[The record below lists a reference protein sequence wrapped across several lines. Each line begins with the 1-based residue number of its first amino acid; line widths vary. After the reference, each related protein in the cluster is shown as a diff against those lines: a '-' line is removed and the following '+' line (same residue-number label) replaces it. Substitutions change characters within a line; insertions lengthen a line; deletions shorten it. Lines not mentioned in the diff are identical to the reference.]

1 MQSRS
6 ISDTYRSRA
15 SHRQPSRRCL
25 LAMAAGSIPALSAG
39 LKPAPAMANRLTT
52 VGTATWLDGQFN
64 ANPQTLDLAR
74 FRLDIE
80 KAISPAVDNTW
91 CMAMVNAMA
100 GAIQGSLPALAGPAQ
115 RLSALRD
122 FLYRPGFWNAFQPIR
137 YDMAHALDNDPR
149 YGFLDKLLRT
159 RQGNCISMPLLF
171 VAVGHRLALPLTLAQ
186 APQHAFS
193 IYTDAATGK
202 DVPLENTV
210 AAQPIST
217 ASLQRAMPM
226 TDQAL
231 AHGIYMTKL
240 SHKGCLAM
248 LAMPLLQMALLDKRD
263 RLAIQLADV
272 VLRHVPRSADAMVAK
287 GSAFAIRMKRDFE
300 QMYPNPAS
308 MPVNVRAAYKKAHR
322 QNLHWFE
329 QAEAL
334 GWRDPDPKAEE
345 RYRNRI
351 RQLLTA
357 NQKENKP

>member
-6 ISDTYRSRA
+6 ITDSREWFT
-15 SHRQPSRRCL
+15 SRRHPSRRFL
-25 LAMAAGSIPALSAG
+25 LAMAAGSIPALTAG
-39 LKPAPAMANRLTT
+39 LPPAPAIASRLPTF
-52 VGTATWLDGQFN
+52 GTATWLDGQFN
-64 ANPQTLDLAR
+64 ANPLTVDLAR

-91 CMAMVNAMA
+91 CLAVVNAMA
-100 GAIQGSLPALAGPAQ
+100 GAIQDSLPAFAGPAR

-137 YDMAHALDNDPR
+137 YDLAHAVDDDPR
-149 YGFLDKLLRT
+149 HGFLDKLLRT

-186 APQHAFS
+186 APQHAFA
-193 IYTDAATGK
+193 IYTDAVTGQ
-202 DVPLENTV
+202 DVPLETT
-210 AAQPIST
+210 AAANPTST

-248 LAMPLLQMALLDKRD
+248 LAMPLLQIALLNQKD

-272 VLRHVPRSADAMVAK
+272 VLRHVPRSVDAMLAK

-300 QMYPNPAS
+300 QRYPNPAS
-308 MPVNVRAAYKKAHR
+308 MPVNLRSAYEKAHR

-334 GWRDPDPKAEE
+334 GWRAPDPEAEE

>member
-1 MQSRS
+1 MHSRS
-6 ISDTYRSRA
+6 ITDSREW
-15 SHRQPSRRCL
+15 STSRRHLSRRRL

-39 LKPAPAMANRLTT
+39 LQPAPAMANRLPR
-52 VGTATWLDGQFN
+52 VGTATWLDAQFN
-64 ANPQTLDLAR
+64 ANDQSADLAR

-91 CMAMVNAMA
+91 CLAMVNAMA
-100 GAIQGSLPALAGPAQ
+100 GAIQDSLPAFAGPAR

-137 YDMAHALDNDPR
+137 YDLAHALDGDPR
-149 YGFLDKLLRT
+149 HGFLDKLLRT

-171 VAVGHRLALPLTLAQ
+171 VAVGHRLALSLTLGQ
-186 APQHAFS
+186 APQHSFS

-210 AAQPIST
+210 AAHPTST

-248 LAMPLLQMALLDKRD
+248 LAMPLLQMALLNQKD

-272 VLRHVPRSADAMVAK
+272 VLRHVPRSVDAMLAK

-300 QMYPNPAS
+300 QRYPNPAS
-308 MPVNVRAAYKKAHR
+308 MPVNLRSAYEKAHR

-334 GWRDPDPKAEE
+334 GWRAPDPEAEE